1 MSALVHVAHDH
12 EIHDVS
18 LSINTLH
25 YQQMSL
31 QPLLLRPLHPLPFQ
45 TLLLRK
51 ELHQWHIDNIDRKI
65 RKLKTHCEHDIER
78 TSTVKLEYDHGFFYK
93 KVVET
98 CLKCGFHKES
108 NETGF

>member
-1 MSALVHVAHDH
+1 MPALMHVADDH
-12 EIHDVS
+12 EIHVMS

-25 YQQMSL
+25 SQQMSL
-31 QPLLLRPLHPLPFQ
+31 QPLLLHTLYPLPLQ
-45 TLLLRK
+45 TLLLHK

-93 KVVET
+93 EVVET
-98 CLKCGFHKES
+98 CLKCGFHREY